1 MKQRI
6 LLLLFIAFTC
16 NVYAQDSSTFKLKDY
31 KYRTPGYKALQLSL
45 SSSGGQSEISFPN
58 VDDKNS
64 YFQIW
69 PSRVE
74 YQRVVS
80 TERKQSYQNFRILPY
95 LSTRKT
101 VASDITTKSLFLQS
115 DLFWTINQRTFKK
128 NDWFIEWT
136 NMLFGG
142 FDQNKKTDPYIRELV
157 NQVTVGNE
165 FSIGTGKGRIENV
178 QDAQV
183 AMYII
188 NDLQQQGLT
197 SQVVDGNI
205 INELAKLVTDLN
217 NRRIFDYRRRRIYE
231 LTQIDQFLLEKGI
244 ANHTDIRHFTVINDN
259 WAFAFNPLR
268 RSGTSWSFNLRAG
281 ASFNCDFS
289 ERKNVNVYTVDNRK
303 YSYNLGPQIKI
314 EKYAPVNLK
323 WQKNMGATLTG
334 LWNLGRVE
342 SESAYNGN
350 ITRFKDSSSYIRS
363 SLNLFYGLGF
373 FPNNRTAI
381 NADIY
386 FNVFRD
392 WGKDQNL
399 IETYTLISPSIYLN
413 TNYFLGYRTRLQV
426 GINLFYDRQYAKQN
440 NLAEGHVLN
449 KSFSLSL
456 EHTIF

>member
-6 LLLLFIAFTC
+6 LLLLFIAFAC
-16 NVYAQDSSTFKLKDY
+16 NVHAQDSSTFKLKDY
-31 KYRTPGYKALQLSL
+31 KYRTPGYKALELSL
-45 SSSGGQSEISFPN
+45 STSGGQSEISFPN
-58 VDDKNS
+58 VNDKNS
-64 YFQIW
+64 YFHIW

-74 YQRVVS
+74 FQKVIS

-95 LSTRKT
+95 LSTRKD
-101 VASDITTKSLFLQS
+101 VANDITTKSLFLQS
-115 DLFWTINQRTFKK
+115 DIFWTINQRHFKK

-136 NMLFGG
+136 NMLSGG
-142 FDQNKKTDPYIRELV
+142 FDQNKKKDPYIKERV
-157 NQVTVGNE
+157 NQVTAAND

-188 NDLQQQGLT
+188 KDLQQQGLIN
-197 SQVVDGNI
+197 QVVEGNT

-231 LTQIDQFLLEKGI
+231 LTQIDQFLRENGI
-244 ANHTDIRHFTVINDN
+244 ANQTDIRHFTIINDN

-281 ASFNCDFS
+281 ASYNYDFS
-289 ERKNVNVYTVDNRK
+289 ERKNVNIYTVDNRR
-303 YSYNLGPQIKI
+303 YSFNLGPQIKI
-314 EKYAPVNLK
+314 EKYVPVNLK
-323 WQKNMGATLTG
+323 WQKNMGATLIG
-334 LWNLGRVE
+334 LWDLGRIE

-350 ITRFKDSSSYIRS
+350 PTRFKDSSSYIRS

-381 NADIY
+381 NADLY
-386 FNVFRD
+386 FNMFRD
-392 WGKDQNL
+392 WGKNQTS
-399 IETYTLISPSIYLN
+399 IETYTLINPSINLN
-413 TNYFLGYRTRLQV
+413 TDYFLGYRTRLQA
-426 GINLFYDRQYAKQN
+426 GINLSYNKQFSKVN
-440 NLAEGHVLN
+440 SLAEGRAIN